1 MSCWNDGCQ
10 GGALLRHQPA
20 KGRRSVCRRQ
30 QDLRCKESGE
40 RARSRQRGVK
50 EAEDKGA
57 WRAMVANVALT
68 APSRVV
74 VECAVQR
81 GWKVPNK
88 TPNKIG
94 LINGTWNNGH

>member
-1 MSCWNDGCQ
+1 
-10 GGALLRHQPA
+10 
-20 KGRRSVCRRQ
+20 
-30 QDLRCKESGE
+30 
-40 RARSRQRGVK
+40 VK

-57 WRAMVANVALT
+57 WHAMVATCRIGAITCHVM
-68 APSRVV
+68 
-74 VECAVQR
+74 VECGRMVQR

>member
-1 MSCWNDGCQ
+1 M
-10 GGALLRHQPA
+10 
-20 KGRRSVCRRQ
+20 
-30 QDLRCKESGE
+30 
-40 RARSRQRGVK
+40 K

>member
-1 MSCWNDGCQ
+1 MACN
-10 GGALLRHQPA
+10 GG
-20 KGRRSVCRRQ
+20 
-30 QDLRCKESGE
+30 
-40 RARSRQRGVK
+40 
-50 EAEDKGA
+50 
-57 WRAMVANVALT
+57 NVALV
-68 APSRVV
+68 PSWVV